1 MTARI
6 LVVDDIPANVRLLEA
21 KLMAEYFEVLTAS
34 DGPSALEMAH
44 AHAPDLILLDVMMPG
59 MDGLEVAERLK
70 ADPKTRHIPIVMITA
85 LTDTADRVRGLEA
98 GADDFLSKPVNDVAL
113 FARVRSL
120 ARLKVMTDELRMRD
134 AITGEMDIAGEAPQ
148 YAEVDASEGQILMAE
163 SDDLLAEKLCEYL
176 TAAGHRVERVSSGA
190 EALERGHQPGLD
202 LVIVNLD
209 LAGED
214 GLRLCSQF
222 RSQDQTRHVPI
233 LLVLD
238 ESELA
243 QLAKGLELGVTD
255 YLIRPIDQNELLAR
269 TRTQIRRRRYH
280 DKLHLMLDNSVSLA
294 YTDALTGVYN
304 RHYMNAHLDRK
315 ITEIDNTQQ
324 PVSVMI
330 FDIDYFKRVNDTYG
344 HASGDEV
351 LRAVAQ
357 RVSGSIRDFDLLARY
372 GGEEFVVIMPSTPA
386 DISLVV
392 AERLCRKIGS
402 EAFEVSGSQAA
413 LDITASIGVATTT
426 DPRETAGA
434 LLGRADAALYEAKN
448 GGRNQVRSAAA
459 PETAATAVPAV
470 AAIGGA

>member
-1 MTARI
+1 
-6 LVVDDIPANVRLLEA
+6 
-21 KLMAEYFEVLTAS
+21 
-34 DGPSALEMAH
+34 
-44 AHAPDLILLDVMMPG
+44 
-59 MDGLEVAERLK
+59 
-70 ADPKTRHIPIVMITA
+70 
-85 LTDTADRVRGLEA
+85 
-98 GADDFLSKPVNDVAL
+98 
-113 FARVRSL
+113 
-120 ARLKVMTDELRMRD
+120 
-134 AITGEMDIAGEAPQ
+134 
-148 YAEVDASEGQILMAE
+148 
-163 SDDLLAEKLCEYL
+163 L

-222 RSQDQTRHVPI
+222 RSQDGTRHVPI

-255 YLIRPIDQNELLAR
+255 YLIRPIDHNELLAR

-330 FDIDYFKRVNDTYG
+330 FDIDHFKRVNDTYG

-426 DPRETAGA
+426 DARETAGA

-448 GGRNQVRSAAA
+448 DGRNQVRSAAA
-459 PETAATAVPAV
+459 PETAATVVPAA